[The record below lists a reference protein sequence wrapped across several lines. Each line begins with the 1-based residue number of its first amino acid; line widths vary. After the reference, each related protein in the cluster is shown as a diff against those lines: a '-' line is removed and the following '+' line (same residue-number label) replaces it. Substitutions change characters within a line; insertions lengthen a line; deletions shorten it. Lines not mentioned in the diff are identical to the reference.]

1 MRSWWIYVS
10 SWESSDPNTW
20 TPMLNKSG
28 NFLLFPKLWS
38 DIFPANILPSNSSYY
53 HIIPIFSLF
62 VMLLHFYDY
71 PNWERDVTLSFFWY
85 LFCLIFL
92 NNLYFPLILDS
103 SNLQRDEVT
112 PTCHWLELI
121 CPILITHLNGVN
133 ILSFKKSDHF

>member
-1 MRSWWIYVS
+1 MIRHISCKYTTI
-10 SWESSDPNTW
+10 
-20 TPMLNKSG
+20 
-28 NFLLFPKLWS
+28 
-38 DIFPANILPSNSSYY
+38 SYY
-53 HIIPIFSLF
+53 YIITIYNICFFLYYDPTYFLQIYYHLILLHNNFFSLF
-62 VMLLHFYDY
+62 VMLQHFYDY
-71 PNWERDVTLSFFWY
+71 PNRERDVTLWFFWY

-92 NNLYFPLILDS
+92 NNLYFLLILDS